1 MVAQSLARRMVVVG
15 WTSSEVDEVRHSWI
29 LNVHLM
35 VKITEFAKKGWMK
48 EKGSNQ
54 C

>member
-29 LNVHLM
+29 LNVHFDGEDYR
-35 VKITEFAKKGWMK
+35 I
-48 EKGSNQ
+48 